1 MGMSEYR
8 SVPETDVP
16 DFQRILSYAFSPT
29 EEHEPIDSLEDLS
42 PRATLGDRRAIYEGS
57 EIRCTA
63 VQHWFRLQVRGEF
76 EEAPGLSA
84 VATPPEYRRK
94 GLVGRLL
101 AESLAEYRD
110 RGAGFCALWP
120 FSHPFYRQ
128 FGWELC
134 SRYGRVTCQPEAL
147 AGIGSVKRGG
157 EGRSHEFRRCSAE
170 DWDALDRVYCAT
182 NDRDLAMDRTED
194 WWRKRVF
201 TGWDDDPY
209 VTGIERDGRVVGYL
223 VYDIE
228 EGEAGDGRRMIVRE
242 AGHVDSAAY
251 RAVLEFCRNHDS
263 QVEECELRGPVDTSL
278 QDLACDPSEID
289 VEVEPGPMIRIV
301 DLSQSLAALSYP
313 SDVEADLVLDIT
325 DTVADWNEGRFRLSI
340 GDGSATCEPAG
351 GGVDADAGSDSD
363 SIAGSDSDLTASIA
377 TLSGVAVG
385 HLSVEHGETVGD
397 FEVASAE
404 AREALEAAFPPRET
418 FLREF
423 F

>member
-1 MGMSEYR
+1 MSEYR
-8 SVPETDVP
+8 PVPDADVP
-16 DFQRILSYAFSPT
+16 AFQRTLSYAFSPT
-29 EEHEPIDSLEDLS
+29 EEYEPIDSLEDLL
-42 PRATLGDRRAIYEGS
+42 PRATLGDRRAVYEDDK
-57 EIRCTA
+57 IHCTA
-63 VQHWFRLQVRGEF
+63 VQHWFRFRVRGEF
-76 EEAPGLSA
+76 EEVPGLSA
-84 VATPPEYRRK
+84 VATPPEYRRQ
-94 GLVGRLL
+94 GLVGHLL
-101 AESLAEYRD
+101 AASLSEYRD

-128 FGWELC
+128 FGWGLC
-134 SRYGRVTCQPEAL
+134 SRYGRLTCQPEAL
-147 AGIGSVKRGG
+147 VGIDSANEGS
-157 EGRSHEFRRCSAE
+157 EGSSHEFRRCSAE
-170 DWDALDRVYCAT
+170 DWNALDRVYSAT

-201 TGWDDDPY
+201 TGRDTDPY
-209 VTGIERDGRVVGYL
+209 VTGVERDGRLVGYL

-228 EGEAGDGRRMIVRE
+228 EGESGDGRRMVVRE

-251 RAVLEFCRNHDS
+251 RAVLEFCRYHDS
-263 QVEECELRGPVDTSL
+263 QVEEIELRGPVDASL
-278 QDLACDPSEID
+278 QDLVRDPGEID
-289 VEVEPGPMIRIV
+289 VEIEPGPMIRIV
-301 DLSQSLAALSYP
+301 DLPGALSGLSYP
-313 SDVEADLVLDIT
+313 ADVEADLVLDIT
-325 DTVADWNEGRFRLSI
+325 DTVADWNDGRFRLSI

-385 HLSVEHGETVGD
+385 YLSVDRAETVGD

>member
-1 MGMSEYR
+1 MSEYR
-8 SVPETDVP
+8 PVPDADVP
-16 DFQRILSYAFSPT
+16 DFQRILNYAFSPT
-29 EEHEPIDSLEDLS
+29 EEYEPIDSPDDLP

-57 EIRCTA
+57 KIRCTA
-63 VQHWFRLQVRGEF
+63 VHHWFRLRVRGEF
-76 EEAPGLSA
+76 EEVPGLSA
-84 VATPPEYRRK
+84 VATPPEYRRQ
-94 GLVGRLL
+94 GLVGHLL
-101 AESLAEYRD
+101 TQSLAEYRE
-110 RGAGFCALWP
+110 RGTGFCALWP

-128 FGWELC
+128 FGWGLC

-147 AGIGSVKRGG
+147 TGVGSTKGG
-157 EGRSHEFRRCSAE
+157 SEGRSHEFRRCSAD
-170 DWDALDRVYCAT
+170 DWDALDRVYRTT
-182 NDRDLAMDRTED
+182 NDRDLVMDRTGD

-209 VTGIERDGRVVGYL
+209 VIGVERDGQLVGYL

-228 EGEAGDGRRMIVRE
+228 EGEADGGRRMVVRE

-278 QDLACDPSEID
+278 QDLACDPGEID
-289 VEVEPGPMIRIV
+289 VEIEPGPMIRIV
-301 DLSQSLAALSYP
+301 DLARALSGLSYP
-313 SDVEADLVLDIT
+313 AGIEADLALDVT
-325 DTVADWNEGRFRLSI
+325 DEVADWNDGRFRLSI
-340 GDGSATCEPAG
+340 ADGTARCEPIEEG
-351 GGVDADAGSDSD
+351 TGADTGSDSGAVAD
-363 SIAGSDSDLTASIA
+363 SDADLTASIA
-377 TLSGVAVG
+377 TLSGVAMG
-385 HLSVEHGETVGD
+385 YLSVDRAETVGS